1 MPTMPRTYGH
11 PDSPESN
18 PAESKRDAGRLKHMA
33 NLSILAFIFLPT
45 VLQAPP
51 AQAQDVQAPQV
62 AAAVQAFYN
71 QSGGVKA
78 SFYQTY
84 VHKLY
89 QKTDRSK
96 GTVTFVKPGKMRWDY
111 AKPNGKVIVSDE
123 NSLRVFEPGEDGD
136 EPQLFES
143 QISQESL
150 PAAFSFLTG
159 TGKLEQDFTFRL
171 VSSKKA
177 GFEQGLVLEMRPRK
191 PSPQYERVLL
201 YVLAKDGKP
210 TGIVQRV
217 LIVDNQGN
225 RNRFDFS
232 GFQWN
237 PKTGKDTFKLKVPE
251 GTRRIRT

>member
-1 MPTMPRTYGH
+1 
-11 PDSPESN
+11 
-18 PAESKRDAGRLKHMA
+18 MA

-45 VLQAPP
+45 VFQAPP
-51 AQAQDVQAPQV
+51 AEAQASVTAPQV
-62 AAAVQAFYN
+62 AGAVQAFYN

-111 AKPNGKVIVSDE
+111 AKPNGKVIVSDAK
-123 NSLRVFEPGEDGD
+123 SLRVFEPGEAGD

-143 QISQESL
+143 NISEESL

-159 TGKLEQDFTFRL
+159 TGKLEEDFTFRL
-171 VSSKKA
+171 ISSKKA
-177 GFEQGLVLEMRPRK
+177 GFEKGVVLEMRPRK

-232 GFQWN
+232 KFEWN
-237 PKTGKDTFKLKVPE
+237 PKTDKRTFELKVPA

>member
-1 MPTMPRTYGH
+1 MFEPLGRM
-11 PDSPESN
+11 DESP
-18 PAESKRDAGRLKHMA
+18 PANSRLKGMA
-33 NLSILAFIFLPT
+33 NLSVLAFIFLPT
-45 VLQAPP
+45 VIQAPP
-51 AQAQDVQAPQV
+51 AKAQDEVTAPRV

-71 QSGGVKA
+71 QSKGVKA

-96 GTVTFVKPGKMRWDY
+96 GSVTFVKPGKMRWDY
-111 AKPNGKVIVSDE
+111 AKPNGKVIVSDAE
-123 NSLRVFEPGEDGD
+123 SLRVFEPGDDGD

-143 QISQESL
+143 NISEESL

-159 TGKLEQDFTFRL
+159 AGKLENDFTFRL

-177 GFEQGLVLEMRPRK
+177 GFKQGIVLEMRPRK

-232 GFQWN
+232 KFEWN
-237 PKTGKDTFKLKVPE
+237 PKTDKDTFKLKVPA

>member
-1 MPTMPRTYGH
+1 MV
-11 PDSPESN
+11 ESR
-18 PAESKRDAGRLKHMA
+18 ATDESQPHGTRLRRMA
-33 NLSILAFIFLPT
+33 NLSVLAFIFLPT

-51 AQAQDVQAPQV
+51 AQAQEKTSAPEV
-62 AAAVQAFYN
+62 ASAVQAFYN
-71 QSGGVKA
+71 QSNGVRA

-96 GTVTFVKPGKMRWDY
+96 GSVTFVKPGKMRWNY
-111 AKPNGKVIVSDE
+111 AKPNGKVIVSDDK
-123 NSLRVFEPGEDGD
+123 SLRVFEPGEDGD

-143 QISQESL
+143 KISEESL

-159 TGKLEQDFTFRL
+159 VGKLEDNFTFRL

-232 GFQWN
+232 KFEWN
-237 PKTGKDTFKLKVPE
+237 PKTDKDSFKLKVPA